1 MRKIQLEAKDQTPWV
16 VLDKE
21 KAILEIRGYSFPDEA
36 HAFYDDIINWFAEYA
51 KDPNP
56 ETKLVFDLI
65 YANSTSLKFLNDILK
80 KMDLIVAAGKIVN
93 IEWIYVADDEDL
105 QQLGM
110 ILRDFHKVPFTF
122 LPKEV
127 KDS

>member
-16 VLDKE
+16 ILDKE
-21 KAILEIRGYSFPDEA
+21 NSTLEIRGYSFPDEA

-56 ETKLVFDLI
+56 ETKLIFDLI

-80 KMDLIVAAGKIVN
+80 KMDLIVAAGKKVE
-93 IEWIYVADDEDL
+93 IEWHYVADDEDL
-105 QQLGM
+105 LQLGN

-122 LPKEV
+122 LPK
-127 KDS
+127 